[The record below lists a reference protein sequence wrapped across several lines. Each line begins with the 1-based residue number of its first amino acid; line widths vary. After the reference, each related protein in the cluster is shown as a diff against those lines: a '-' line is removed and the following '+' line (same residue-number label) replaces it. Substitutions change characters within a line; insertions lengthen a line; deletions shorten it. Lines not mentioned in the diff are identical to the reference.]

1 MARDPRSAGE
11 RLSEGVR
18 TLLTGAN
25 FAHLSTLMPDGAPN
39 VDPVW
44 VDVEGDMV
52 VVCSGAGAL
61 KSKNARRDPR
71 VGLSVIA
78 MDNPYQEAQIRGRVV
93 EQRPDPNFA
102 TIDRIA
108 KKYTGKPFPLRG
120 KPQERVVL
128 MIAVE
133 RARYTALPFVHA
145 PEGGN

>member
-1 MARDPRSAGE
+1 
-11 RLSEGVR
+11 
-18 TLLTGAN
+18 
-25 FAHLSTLMPDGAPN
+25 
-39 VDPVW
+39 
-44 VDVEGDMV
+44 
-52 VVCSGAGAL
+52 
-61 KSKNARRDPR
+61 
-71 VGLSVIA
+71 

-145 PEGGN
+145 PSVVNLIPAGISAPCRPVGRLSPHNFER

>member
-1 MARDPRSAGE
+1 MRKKQRGNQGGIMARDPRSAGE

-61 KSKNARRDPR
+61 KSKNARRDR
-71 VGLSVIA
+71 ASDCRLSQWI
-78 MDNPYQEAQIRGRVV
+78 IRTRKRRFAAGSSSSARTRIL
-93 EQRPDPNFA
+93 RPS
-102 TIDRIA
+102 IGSR
-108 KKYTGKPFPLRG
+108 
-120 KPQERVVL
+120 
-128 MIAVE
+128 
-133 RARYTALPFVHA
+133 
-145 PEGGN
+145 